1 MLRIVRMAALLVL
14 AAVLTTACAGTG
26 AGEDALLLQS
36 SDKANTAA
44 EETAAESESATRTLD
59 DAAPTEES
67 VDLSQGIITTTAD
80 SLWLADLTWTEVAE
94 RIATGHTSV
103 IVPTGGTEQNGPH
116 LALGKHNIVVEHTA
130 ANIAR
135 RAGSTL
141 IAPVLDYV
149 PEGDPALMDNHL
161 QWAGTISV
169 PDPTFAAVLD
179 ATARSLKGHG
189 FSTIVFLGD
198 SGSSQAAQA
207 ATASALSVEWA
218 AEGVVVANMSEYFG
232 ANGQTEWLIAQGET
246 DATIGIH
253 AGIRDT
259 SEVLAIAPEFVRTD
273 AAVASASP
281 AGQLDPVGV
290 DGDPSRASVT
300 FGETLLQLKIDIG
313 TAELQRLQAR

>member
-1 MLRIVRMAALLVL
+1 MSRLQNFAALLLVCL
-14 AAVLTTACAGTG
+14 LLTTACAGTG
-26 AGEDALLLQS
+26 AGGDEALLQAAEQIDADGTS
-36 SDKANTAA
+36 SADTGRGLSSSGTAA
-44 EETAAESESATRTLD
+44 V
-59 DAAPTEES
+59 TEES
-67 VDLSQGIITTTAD
+67 VDLSQGVVTTTAD

-94 RIATGHTSV
+94 RIAAGQTTV
-103 IVPTGGTEQNGPH
+103 IIPTGGTEQNGPH

-149 PEGDPALMDNHL
+149 PEGDPNLMDNHL

-169 PDPTFAAVLD
+169 PDAAFSAVLD

-189 FSTIVFLGD
+189 FTTIVFLGD

-207 ATASALSVEWA
+207 ATASALSAEWA
-218 AEGVVVANMSEYFG
+218 AEGILVANMSEYYG
-232 ANGQTEWLIAQGET
+232 ANGQTEWLVTQGET

-253 AGIRDT
+253 AGVRDT
-259 SEVLAIAPEFVRTD
+259 SEVLAIAPEYVRTE

-281 AGQLDPVGV
+281 PGQLDPVGV
-290 DGDPSRASVT
+290 DGDPSRASDVY
-300 FGETLLQLKIDIG
+300 GQTLLQLKIDVG
-313 TAELQRLQAR
+313 TAELQRLQSR